1 MYADAEEIKKEVVKA
16 VEPAQ
21 EEVKQ
26 LKSLTDNNVEA
37 VMNLDMDSLEDRK
50 LILKSIDEFG

>member
-1 MYADAEEIKKEVVKA
+1 MGFSMNVCDTEEIKKEDVKA

-26 LKSLTDNNVEA
+26 LKSLTDNN
-37 VMNLDMDSLEDRK
+37 L
-50 LILKSIDEFG
+50 